1 MALSRSPYLD
11 FASENQQRCAIGGH
25 TPLAYNQPLIFI
37 ETPVFTRQIKDL
49 VDDEEYRMLQLHL
62 VAMTEQQLRTLRTL
76 VKQEFD

>member
-1 MALSRSPYLD
+1 
-11 FASENQQRCAIGGH
+11 
-25 TPLAYNQPLIFI
+25 LIFI